1 MKKMFLI
8 FLFVICVI
16 NVNNAS
22 PFQNN
27 TVVVVRV
34 GTGTG
39 SLTNAATAIFLDEYN
54 TTTGA
59 LVQTIPLP
67 TTVSNANKRLVLS
80 GTNSSEGYLTLSTD
94 VNYLVLGGYDAAVG
108 TAAIS
113 STTSAANNRVIARI
127 AQTGAID
134 VITALTDAYSGGS
147 INGVTSTD
155 GSNFWTSGSNDG
167 VKYATLSGI
176 TSTQLSTTPLNI
188 RCINIFNGQ
197 LYITSQV
204 TGFFGVSSVGSGL
217 PTVEGQNISKLT
229 GFPTSGTQIS
239 PYAFQMNPAG
249 NIIYVACDGNTN
261 YGIQKWTL
269 NGDTW
274 SLAYTISP
282 TLIFT
287 GIVVDW
293 AGTNP
298 IIYATNLT
306 SNANA
311 IYKSTDVG
319 NGSSVT
325 VLTTAAA
332 NTIFRGISFTPVTV
346 LPVELSSFTSNTNAR
361 NIQLYW
367 ETKTEKNSNKF
378 DIEKMNSAIGSIWVN
393 VGSVKAAVLSN
404 SPKQYSFTDKNLQ
417 AGKYQY
423 RLKMIDN
430 NGSFDYSKIV
440 ETEVATP
447 KDFAVSQNY
456 PNPFNPSTRI
466 DYQVPVDAKVI
477 MEVYNIA
484 GQKVSELVNQEQL
497 AGYYTVD
504 FGSSKLS
511 SGVYIYCIVASDKA
525 TGKNFSSIKK
535 MMLLK

>member
-39 SLTNAATAIFLDEYN
+39 SLTNAATAVFLDEYN

-67 TTVSNANKRLVLS
+67 TTISGANKRFVLS

-108 TAAIS
+108 TDSIS
-113 STTSAANNRVIARI
+113 NTTSAANNRVIARF

-167 VKYATLSGI
+167 VKYATLGGT
-176 TSTQLSTTPLNI
+176 TSTQLSTTPANI
-188 RCINIFNGQ
+188 RCINIFNRQ
-197 LYITSQV
+197 LYITLQV
-204 TGFFGVSSVGSGL
+204 TGFFAVGSGL
-217 PTVEGQNISKLT
+217 PTAAGQTILELT

-239 PYAFQMNPAG
+239 PYAFQMNPTG
-249 NIIYVACDGNTN
+249 NIIYVACGNTN

-269 NGDTW
+269 SGGTW

-282 TLIFT
+282 TISFT

-293 AGTNP
+293 TGTNP
-298 IIYATNLT
+298 VIYATNLT

-311 IYKSTDVG
+311 IYKGTDVS

-346 LPVELSSFTSNTNAR
+346 LPVELSSFTSMANGR
-361 NIQLYW
+361 NIQLNW
-367 ETKTEKNSNKF
+367 ETKTEKNSDKF
-378 DIEKMNSAIGSIWVN
+378 VIERKTIGASWEAM
-393 VGSVKAAVLSN
+393 GSVKAAVLSN
-404 SPKQYSFTDKNLQ
+404 SPKQYSFADKNLQ
-417 AGKYQY
+417 SGKYQY
-423 RLKMIDN
+423 RLKMVDN
-430 NGSFDYSKIV
+430 DGSFSYSSI
-440 ETEVATP
+440 EAAEVAVP

-456 PNPFNPSTRI
+456 PNPFNPSTKI

-484 GQKVSELVNQEQL
+484 GQKVSELVNQEQS
-497 AGYYTVD
+497 AGYYSVD

-511 SGVYIYCIVASDKA
+511 SGVYIYRIVVSDKA
-525 TGKNFSSIKK
+525 TGNNFSSIKK